1 MKEKVVFYKKKL
13 YKSLVDSNKCTTFAS
28 AIKEHHF
35 PRLRI
40 IFLIYCNG
48 V

>member
-1 MKEKVVFYKKKL
+1 MKEKVVFLLKKL
-13 YKSLVDSNKCTTFAS
+13 YKCLVDSNKCTTFAS

-35 PRLRI
+35 PGLRI

>member
-1 MKEKVVFYKKKL
+1 MVFFLLKKL
-13 YKSLVDSNKCTTFAS
+13 YKCLVDSNKCTTFAS

-35 PRLRI
+35 PGLRN

>member
-1 MKEKVVFYKKKL
+1 MKEKGGFLLKKL
-13 YKSLVDSNKCTTFAS
+13 YKCLVDSNKCTTFAS
-28 AIKEHHF
+28 AIKEYHF
-35 PRLRI
+35 PRFRI

>member
-1 MKEKVVFYKKKL
+1 MKEKGGFLLKKL
-13 YKSLVDSNKCTTFAS
+13 YKCLVDSNKCTTFAS

-35 PRLRI
+35 PRLRN